1 MNNTITCDHQDLF
14 IYLNINYPRSHHD
27 VNILQHSNIYNYW
40 HEHFTHGDDYFEY
53 LLRDLG
59 YVGKEMFI
67 MHWIGHR

>member
-1 MNNTITCDHQDLF
+1 
-14 IYLNINYPRSHHD
+14 